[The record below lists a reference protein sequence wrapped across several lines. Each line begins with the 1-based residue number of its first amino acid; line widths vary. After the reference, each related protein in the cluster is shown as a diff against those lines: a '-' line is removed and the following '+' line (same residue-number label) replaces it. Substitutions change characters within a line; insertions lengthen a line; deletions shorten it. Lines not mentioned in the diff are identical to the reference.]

1 MNEQEEYLEHLILQG
16 AVEVAGIHE
25 ETGEFL
31 YGFTD
36 RILTVDP
43 EMYKRTGDFFQ
54 SVIKILWSK
63 GFISLD
69 ITEENPLV
77 SLTDKAFDP
86 KEIAEL
92 TVEEE
97 TVLESIMFAMKRQK
111 EV

>member
-1 MNEQEEYLEHLILQG
+1 MGMQEDYLEHLILQG
-16 AVEVAGIHE
+16 AVEVAGIHQD
-25 ETGEFL
+25 TGEFL

-54 SVIKILWSK
+54 SMIKVLWSK
-63 GFISLD
+63 GFISMD
-69 ITEENPLV
+69 VTESNPLV
-77 SLTDKAFDP
+77 TLTVKAFD
-86 KEIAEL
+86 KEAVSEL
-92 TVEEE
+92 TVEEQ